1 MRCTS
6 CKSCS
11 IACPF
16 GIILPDFIPYLD
28 AKCDFCAGA
37 SARIPEC
44 VTSCPEK
51 ALEVKEVQESLEQN
65 IYFVGEHLAVHTRR
79 WSREDVQLPKK
90 R

>member
-16 GIILPDFIPYLD
+16 GIIFVDFIPYLD
-28 AKCDFCAGA
+28 SRCDYCIG
-37 SARIPEC
+37 ITGVLPKC

-51 ALEVKEVQESLEQN
+51 AIEVKEIEESPEKN
-65 IYFVGEHLAVHTRR
+65 IYFVGEHLAVHTLK
-79 WSREDVQLPKK
+79 WSREDVQPKK
-90 R
+90 K